1 VSDPIEYDAVYI
13 VLLNANTRSSFP
25 FILIRPKDILEA
37 VAAVLRSQKRSKVG
51 RFCSGALLSL
61 WRKSFGLRFTVD
73 DSSRSTAPSV
83 NPQTR
88 DVAERE
94 ADQNRNQWVLADL
107 PRNGSARATT
117 RIHDVLRHSAR
128 LRSGLLCRLA
138 CVAQHFLGLTGRS

>member
-1 VSDPIEYDAVYI
+1 MMLYI

-25 FILIRPKDILEA
+25 FILLRPKDILEA

-61 WRKSFGLRFTVD
+61 WRKSLGLRFTVD

-94 ADQNRNQWVLADL
+94 ADQNRNQGVPAALF
-107 PRNGSARATT
+107 
-117 RIHDVLRHSAR
+117 RHSA
-128 LRSGLLCRLA
+128 A
-138 CVAQHFLGLTGRS
+138 HVAQI